1 MSGNIAW
8 AVEPNQRKLEAAL
21 GHKVS
26 KAVFEALCGKY
37 APTPAPDK
45 NRQTEQQPHGL
56 NGEQNGRPNGVHT
69 HKPNDELTGGPN
81 GVHDQSLP
89 GQAKPP
95 FHAQTLLD
103 VSKDIEGTLQEIREE
118 NEWQEFRDQIQT
130 VVNRT
135 TNVQTMICLGLGN
148 WVSRESFHR
157 ANCFVV
163 QYAVF
168 VYMCEKVDERWRH
181 QCASNGTMY
190 EPVGRY
196 FQDPAF
202 DEQTKYLLHDVSHPS
217 DPPINTIIVDP
228 AASKMIENNRN
239 TFVFAPHLNCNI
251 WPEIL
256 SLHPQVFISNSPL
269 GLGGRDMARM
279 ETYIQECETTN
290 SDDVGARF
298 NALLASFRA
307 TDTECSQSDL
317 EQGPVDPDHLAN
329 LTIYQ
334 RSN

>member
-1 MSGNIAW
+1 MGS

-26 KAVFEALCGKY
+26 TAVFKALCSKY
-37 APTPAPDK
+37 APTPALDK
-45 NRQTEQQPHGL
+45 NRQTGGQAHES

-69 HKPNDELTGGPN
+69 HRPNGELTGGPN
-81 GVHDQSLP
+81 GVHDQIP
-89 GQAKPP
+89 AGQARTP
-95 FHAQTLLD
+95 FHAETLLS

-118 NEWQEFRDQIQT
+118 PEWQEFRDQIQT
-130 VVNRT
+130 VVNQT

-148 WVSRESFHR
+148 WVPRESFHR
-157 ANCFVV
+157 VNCFVV

-168 VYMCEKVDERWRH
+168 VFMCEKVDERWKNECSSR
-181 QCASNGTMY
+181 GTKY
-190 EPVGRY
+190 EPVKRH

-202 DEQTKYLLHDVSHPS
+202 DEQTKYLLQDVPRPS
-217 DPPINTIIVDP
+217 DPSTNNIIVNP
-228 AASKMIENNRN
+228 AASKMIENNKN

-256 SLHPQVFISNSPL
+256 FLHPQVFIGNSPK
-269 GLGGRDMARM
+269 GFAGQDMALM
-279 ETYIQECETTN
+279 ETYIQECEITN
-290 SDDVGARF
+290 SDDVGPQSK
-298 NALLASFRA
+298 ALLASFRA
-307 TDTECSQSDL
+307 TDTEYHQSDL

-334 RSN
+334 RSS

>member
-1 MSGNIAW
+1 MAP
-8 AVEPNQRKLEAAL
+8 AVEPNRKKLEAAL
-21 GHKVS
+21 GHNVS
-26 KAVFEALCGKY
+26 TAVFEALCSKY
-37 APTPAPDK
+37 APISALDK
-45 NRQTEQQPHGL
+45 NCQTGEQPHGS
-56 NGEQNGRPNGVHT
+56 NGEQSGRSNGVHA
-69 HKPNDELTGGPN
+69 HRSNGELTGGPN
-81 GVHDQSLP
+81 GVHDQIP
-89 GQAKPP
+89 IGQTRTP
-95 FHAQTLLD
+95 FYAQTLLG
-103 VSKDIEGTLQEIREE
+103 VSKDIEGTLQEIGEE
-118 NEWQEFRDQIQT
+118 PEWQEFRDQIQT
-130 VVNRT
+130 VVNQT

-148 WVSRESFHR
+148 RVPRESFHR
-157 ANCFVV
+157 TNCFVV

-168 VYMCEKVDERWRH
+168 VYMGEKVDERWRN
-181 QCASNGTMY
+181 QCASNGTVY

-202 DEQTKYLLHDVSHPS
+202 DEQTKYLLQNVSRPS
-217 DPPINTIIVDP
+217 DAPINSIIVDP

-256 SLHPQVFISNSPL
+256 SLHPRVFIGNSPL
-269 GLGGRDMARM
+269 GLGGRDMAIM
-279 ETYIQECETTN
+279 ETYIQECEITN
-290 SDDVGARF
+290 SDDVGPRF

-307 TDTECSQSDL
+307 TGTEYHQSDL